1 MKKRI
6 IIISLLF
13 IVSFIYI
20 IISTRVSRDVYDLFS
35 SSSLSISRV
44 RVSGRVK
51 YNKLYSSDNLYI
63 YEFYN
68 NKDSNDTIKLW
79 SKYIDKV
86 YKENNNYLYYTVRGK
101 YIIFVFSDN
110 KDIVS
115 NLVDKIK

>member
-1 MKKRI
+1 M
-6 IIISLLF
+6 
-13 IVSFIYI
+13 
-20 IISTRVSRDVYDLFS
+20 
-35 SSSLSISRV
+35 
-44 RVSGRVK
+44 VK

-63 YEFYN
+63 YEFSN
-68 NKDSNDTIKLW
+68 NKDSNDNIKLW

-101 YIIFVFSDN
+101 YIIFIFSDN

>member
-13 IVSFIYI
+13 IISFIYI

-35 SSSLSISRV
+35 SNLSISRV
-44 RVSGRVK
+44 RVSGTVK

-63 YEFYN
+63 YEFNN

-101 YIIFVFSDN
+101 YIIFIFSDN